1 MTRQP
6 TLKIGILAAFV
17 LLIGA
22 LIVVSAFAAPAQ
34 QVGTGQPSAKSSAQ
48 SVHPAQPA
56 VDGAGRVAANYLQG
70 KRHDARIMT
79 PDNSLSFLPAV
90 TYCSLDPA
98 STSVAVADVKWRRQ
112 AGSSSGWYRRA
123 PERFARQRRWDFP
136 TSGRRRQCWQF
147 GVVRDVLT
155 DHDIS
160 CGAACK
166 VGAAHG

>member
-48 SVHPAQPA
+48 SVHPAQPT

-90 TYCSLDPA
+90 TYSSLDPA
-98 STSVAVADVKWRRQ
+98 STSVAVADVNGDGKPDLVVGGIGAPLSVLLGNGDGTFQ
-112 AGSSSGWYRRA
+112 PAVGAGS
-123 PERFARQRRWDFP
+123 
-136 TSGRRRQCWQF
+136 
-147 GVVRDVLT
+147 
-155 DHDIS
+155 
-160 CGAACK
+160 
-166 VGAAHG
+166 VGYSV